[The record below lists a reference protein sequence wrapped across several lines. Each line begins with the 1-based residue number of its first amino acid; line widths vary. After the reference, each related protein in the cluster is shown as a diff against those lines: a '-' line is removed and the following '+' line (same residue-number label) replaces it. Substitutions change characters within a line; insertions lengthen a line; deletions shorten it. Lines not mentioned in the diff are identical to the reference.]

1 MMQMPKGLLY
11 VKVLEAQDVPNMDW
25 FSKTDAYVRLFIHGR
40 RKRFTEVAWNDLNPR
55 HVQYQ
60 QQLLFTNLTS
70 LADKANCIVQSYSRK
85 GHAAHP

>member
-25 FSKTDAYVRLFIHGR
+25 FSKTDAYVRLFIRGR
-40 RKRFTEVAWNDLNPR
+40 RKRFTEVVWNDLNPR

-60 QQLLFTNLTS
+60 QQLLFSNLTS
-70 LADKANCIVQSYSRK
+70 LAR
-85 GHAAHP
+85 